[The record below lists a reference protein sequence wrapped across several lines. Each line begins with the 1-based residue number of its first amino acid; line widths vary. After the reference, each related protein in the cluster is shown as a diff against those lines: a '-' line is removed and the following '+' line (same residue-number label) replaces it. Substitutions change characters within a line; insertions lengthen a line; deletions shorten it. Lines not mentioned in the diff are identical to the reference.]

1 MASEDGAEDP
11 RILLSEAISTI
22 AKLTVLHGEVSRA
35 AVSVGHPR
43 EVGDIDV
50 AVRGMAD
57 EIRRLR
63 RVVAEAVPREVIY
76 CPSCDRAHIEGPR
89 HDDETIDG
97 SVRPHHTHRCY
108 HCAYVWDN
116 GRWSFGVDPS
126 TIVAVTYGRAVE
138 LILAGASMTR
148 QRWTDAKTGKV
159 LKWVSLTHKGARFGA
174 HKSLGSFIE
183 LHVRGA
189 AHNEVWTASTD
200 DTLAN
205 DWRAVPR
212 RPVHEEIEDDRGE
225 S

>member
-11 RILLSEAISTI
+11 RILLSEAIGTI

-76 CPSCDRAHIEGPR
+76 CPSCDRAHV
-89 HDDETIDG
+89 DG
-97 SVRPHHTHRCY
+97 ASDTAARSFATEPHHTHRCE
-108 HCAYVWDN
+108 HCTYVWDN

-126 TIVAVTYGRAVE
+126 TIVAVTYGRAVD

-148 QRWTDAKTGKV
+148 QKWTDAKTGKV
-159 LKWVSLTHKGARFGA
+159 LKWASLTHKGARFGA